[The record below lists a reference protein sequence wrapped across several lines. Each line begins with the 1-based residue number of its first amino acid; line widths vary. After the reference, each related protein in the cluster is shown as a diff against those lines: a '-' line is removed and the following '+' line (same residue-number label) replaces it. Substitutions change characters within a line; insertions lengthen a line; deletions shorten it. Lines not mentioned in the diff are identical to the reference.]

1 VSQTREHLFRHCR
14 RWRDQQKVL
23 WKAVRKVTGWKAC
36 RYRHVQVSE
45 LFSMEECD
53 QAVVD
58 FLAATEVGKFPPK

>member
-1 VSQTREHLFRHCR
+1 VYEAIALIIAGPVLKFSTRDGPVLLFSCPR
-14 RWRDQQKVL
+14 RNDDV
-23 WKAVRKVTGWKAC
+23 
-36 RYRHVQVSE
+36 VSE